1 VKAKLMAIVVA
12 GILAVSMA
20 APAWGLTASGWKY
33 HLLVRI
39 NNYRVA
45 HGLHRLRVGPHVSR
59 AARAHSNDMAAHRML
74 SHSSSSGADWLTR
87 LRAYGFRGSWAGENL
102 AVGMWTPRHT
112 LRMWIRSPEHRAN
125 LLNRHYRAIGMGLTL
140 GTWAGYRVYY
150 ITADF
155 GGP

>member
-1 VKAKLMAIVVA
+1 VKAKLMAIVLA
-12 GILAVSMA
+12 GILAGSMA
-20 APAWGLTASGWKY
+20 APAWGFSVVGWK
-33 HLLVRI
+33 HNLLVRI
-39 NNYRVA
+39 NSYRAA
-45 HGLHRLRVGPHVSR
+45 HGLHRLRVGPHLSR
-59 AARAHSNDMAAHRML
+59 AARAHSSDMAAHRML
-74 SHSSSSGADWLTR
+74 SHSSSSGTDWLTR

-125 LLNRHYRAIGMGLTL
+125 LLNGHYRGIGIGLAR
-140 GTWAGYRVYY
+140 GTWAGSRAYY

>member
-1 VKAKLMAIVVA
+1 VKAKLMAIVLA

-20 APAWGLTASGWKY
+20 APAWGLTASAWKQ
-33 HLLVRI
+33 HLLMRI
-39 NNYRVA
+39 NHYRAA
-45 HGLHRLRVGPHVSR
+45 HGVHRLRVGPHLSR

-74 SHSSSSGADWLTR
+74 SHSSSSGTNWLTR

-112 LRMWIRSPEHRAN
+112 LRTWIRSPEHRAN
-125 LLNRHYRAIGMGLTL
+125 LLNGHYRAIGMGRAL